1 MGYVREKAEFAER
14 MNLIANKLG
23 IPPKGQNRQLL
34 FGKMFGVSQEA
45 ARKWLEGESIPQVTK
60 CIEIAKK
67 ADVSFEWL
75 MTGRGEMIL
84 AYQPAQNTP
93 EQHILRLMQE
103 MDAATKY
110 KLIKIGDT
118 LVEPESD
125 GNGKPNQKAQ

>member
-1 MGYVREKAEFAER
+1 MGYAKEKAEFSER
-14 MNLIANKLG
+14 MNLIADKLG

-34 FGKMFGVSQEA
+34 FGKMFKVSQEA
-45 ARKWLEGESIPQVTK
+45 ARKWLEGESIPQISK

-118 LVEPESD
+118 LVEPD
-125 GNGKPNQKAQ
+125 GNGDGKESAK